1 LEHVGWERE
10 REKGG
15 ERGSPHSGEVAEATS
30 QAAVS
35 DGGRGV
41 EIAAEV
47 AVLKREVRG
56 YENLVITA
64 WPENCTVVAYAEGYG
79 FASAVKGITY
89 VFDEGLFAHRFGLSS
104 H

>member
-1 LEHVGWERE
+1 
-10 REKGG
+10 
-15 ERGSPHSGEVAEATS
+15 
-30 QAAVS
+30 
-35 DGGRGV
+35 V

-89 VFDEGLFAHRFGLSS
+89 VFDEGQFAHRFGLSS
-104 H
+104 HEPELSINGCKQDAGGVAKLALLCYVPAMRWG